1 MNNEVLILS
10 WNCILFF
17 MILSWSRNGRKLLS
31 GSNDWNVSVW
41 DVLSGE
47 CDQKYRFQSHVTK
60 VQFHPRNKYEIYLQ
74 YLSPDWKFRTK

>member
-1 MNNEVLILS
+1 
-10 WNCILFF
+10 
-17 MILSWSRNGRKLLS
+17 MIFSWSRNGRKLLS

-60 VQFHPRNKYEIYLQ
+60 VQFHPRNKYDIYLQ
-74 YLSPDWKFRTK
+74 YLSPDWKFHTKKNQHNLSRID